1 MLLRYL
7 KSLIYNSVAELRF
20 YNSFQKSAS
29 ELDFIKGQNG
39 NLITQDRIMIDKSG
53 LSKIIGKDLFCS
65 IIDPNKHL
73 PYFDSD
79 EDALKESKLYDS
91 VYRVT
96 TLTVLNAIYNN
107 ASFLNW
113 FKDASEDSKESFYDW
128 LINKDTEKS
137 RGTLIPQHYCKL
149 NFLST

>member
-1 MLLRYL
+1 M
-7 KSLIYNSVAELRF
+7 
-20 YNSFQKSAS
+20 
-29 ELDFIKGQNG
+29 
-39 NLITQDRIMIDKSG
+39 
-53 LSKIIGKDLFCS
+53 FCS

-128 LINKDTEKS
+128 LINKDTEKAGEVLYGFVRTCHFTNLATS
-137 RGTLIPQHYCKL
+137 ITLRMK
-149 NFLST
+149 